1 MDIVETEN
9 VKVANSVIVRGLT
22 DTECD
27 EDLVEFLNKHGHVS
41 RHLRVDDPKSPFHR
55 DVIVEYES
63 CSALVTLEPVLPYT
77 FRSSHNVSYVIS
89 LLSSAYLPAATKQA
103 TACYFAELQKL
114 ATISGKTFEE
124 LLQEQLSQATTSCAE
139 IATDENEPKLSLG
152 TGTPTHDPLT
162 SFKEGKSAEGCQ
174 SPETVRSVV
183 FEKKMSAF
191 DVADVNPPE
200 IQRVVVEHLIKNEG
214 ISHMHAPFRLRVFSG
229 KIPRPTTEV
238 DYDAWRGSVELI
250 LQDPSLSDLH
260 RSRKILDS
268 LLPPASEIVKHLG
281 ATALPT
287 AYLDILD
294 SAFDA
299 VEDGDDLFA
308 RFLNTLQN
316 TGEKPSLYLQRLQAA
331 LLKAI
336 KRGAVSNAEADKQL
350 LKQFC
355 RGCWNDALITN
366 LQLEAK
372 RESPPSFSE
381 LLLQLRSEENRHSA
395 KESRMR
401 QHLNVHRHKVSS
413 NVVSTSSFDL
423 DHGAASEGREIAELR
438 RQVTKLQNQLSKQ
451 KAKQTESDDV
461 LHLKKQITELQSQF
475 TKLGSQKPQKQK
487 EDRETKQAYFKP
499 TGSAVVPKSLDRP
512 KPGYCFRCGEDGH
525 IVSGCEN
532 DSNPSLV
539 NEKRKQ
545 LRERQSLW
553 DRQQCQGV
561 SESLNWN

>member
-1 MDIVETEN
+1 M
-9 VKVANSVIVRGLT
+9 G
-22 DTECD
+22 
-27 EDLVEFLNKHGHVS
+27 
-41 RHLRVDDPKSPFHR
+41 
-55 DVIVEYES
+55 
-63 CSALVTLEPVLPYT
+63 
-77 FRSSHNVSYVIS
+77 
-89 LLSSAYLPAATKQA
+89 
-103 TACYFAELQKL
+103 
-114 ATISGKTFEE
+114 
-124 LLQEQLSQATTSCAE
+124 TS
-139 IATDENEPKLSLG
+139 
-152 TGTPTHDPLT
+152 TPTHIPPT
-162 SFKEGKSAEGCQ
+162 SFKGGKSAEACQ
-174 SPETVRSVV
+174 SPESVRSEV
-183 FEKKMSAF
+183 FEKRTSAF

-229 KIPRPTTEV
+229 KIPRPSTEV

-268 LLPPASEIVKHLG
+268 LLPPASEIVRHLG

-316 TGEKPSLYLQRLQAA
+316 AGEKPSLYLQRLQTA

-336 KRGAVSNAEADKQL
+336 KRGAVSNVEADTQL

-366 LQLEAK
+366 LQLEGK
-372 RESPPSFSE
+372 RDNPPSFSE
-381 LLLQLRSEENRHSA
+381 LLLQLHSEENRHSA

-413 NVVSTSSFDL
+413 NVVSTNSFDWEQ
-423 DHGAASEGREIAELR
+423 GAASEGSEIAELR
-438 RQVTKLQNQLSKQ
+438 WQVTKLQSQLSKQ
-451 KAKQTESDDV
+451 KAKKTEKPVPLQSDV
-461 LHLKKQITELQSQF
+461 LELKKQIAELQSQF
-475 TKLGSQKPQKQK
+475 TKLGSQKPLKQK
-487 EDRETKQAYFKP
+487 GDCETKQSYSKP
-499 TGSAVVPKSLDRP
+499 TASAVPKFQDRP

-525 IVSGCEN
+525 IASGCEN
-532 DSNPSLV
+532 DPNPSLV
-539 NEKRKQ
+539 NEKWKQ

-553 DRQQCQGV
+553 DSQQCPGV
-561 SESLNWN
+561 SDSLNWN